1 MQSLFELGSI
11 MATRKAQALGIDF
24 TVFVRRHAAGDWGDV
39 DETIARANDD
49 AVRAGRLIMSSYD
62 TPAGRFV
69 ITTAADRSKTRVKLS
84 DEK

>member
-1 MQSLFELGSI
+1 VQPLFELGSI
-11 MATRKAQALGIDF
+11 MATRKARSLGIDF
-24 TVFVRRHAAGDWGDV
+24 TTFLRRHATGDWGDI
-39 DETIARANDD
+39 DETIARANDE
-49 AVRAGRLIMSSYD
+49 AVRAGRLILSSYD

>member
-1 MQSLFELGSI
+1 VQPLFELGSI
-11 MATRKAQALGIDF
+11 MATRKARSLGIDF
-24 TVFVRRHAAGDWGDV
+24 TTFLRRHATGDWGDV

-49 AVRAGRLIMSSYD
+49 AVRAGRLILSSYD

-69 ITTAADRSKTRVKLS
+69 ITTAADRSKTGIKLS